1 MNTCIRYMLCTSALY
16 IWKLYLI
23 IFIMVRGMFG
33 GKKISFIDFKFRF
46 FKKMNEN
53 LFLAFKEA

>member
-1 MNTCIRYMLCTSALY
+1 MNTCILYMLCTSALY

-33 GKKISFIDFKFRF
+33 EKKISFIDFKFRF
-46 FKKMNEN
+46 F
-53 LFLAFKEA
+53 

>member
-1 MNTCIRYMLCTSALY
+1 MNTCILYMLCTSALY

-33 GKKISFIDFKFRF
+33 EKKSVLLILNFGFSL
-46 FKKMNEN
+46 KMNEN
-53 LFLAFKEA
+53 PFLSI

>member
-1 MNTCIRYMLCTSALY
+1 MNTCILYMLCTSALY

-33 GKKISFIDFKFRF
+33 EKKSVLLILNFGF
-46 FKKMNEN
+46 FKDE
-53 LFLAFKEA
+53 